1 MNKLPKIAII
11 GGGPTGLA
19 CALEC
24 ERLGVIPHLFESG
37 ETVGWEWPSVILLL
51 NILEVPMGGNIREY
65 IKDIYKID
73 IQPISPCKEI
83 IMKSQNQQVKITGN
97 LGYFYSRGKRKS
109 SLENQLLNM
118 LKNTPIFYNRPADYK
133 ELSQNYD
140 YVVVATGN
148 EKVSKELGVWED
160 SGQVHIWSALT
171 LGHFKTDSTSIYFN
185 TEYAGK
191 GYARLTPFDSFHA
204 IVDLYNIGK
213 GKFETNRLFDKFMK
227 QEGLSHLE
235 LKYQM
240 LLPPFSTGKVKKF
253 QVGNVL
259 LAGRT
264 AGLTER
270 LTGTGAIAALGSGIF
285 AARAII
291 RNKNYGTLVK
301 PLQTHIENVSAFR
314 KIFERL
320 DNDGFDKMVA
330 ITDTPGIKQLLYN
343 TRLNFLDIVGTIL
356 KRIL

>member
-1 MNKLPKIAII
+1 MSKFPKIAII
-11 GGGPTGLA
+11 GAGPAGLA

-24 ERLGVIPHLFESG
+24 EKLGVIPHLFDSG

-73 IQPISPCKEI
+73 IQPISPCTEL
-83 IMKSQNQQVKITGN
+83 IMKSPNKQTKITGN
-97 LGYFYSRGKRKS
+97 LGFFYSRGKRKS

-118 LKNTPIFYNRPADYK
+118 LINTPVFYNRPADYK

-148 EKVSKELGVWED
+148 EKVAKELGVWEEY
-160 SGQVHIWSALT
+160 GQVHIWSALT
-171 LGHFKTDSTSIYFN
+171 IGQFKTDSTTIYFN
-185 TEYAGK
+185 TDYAGE

-213 GKFETNRLFDKFMK
+213 DKFETDKLYNNFIAK
-227 QEGLSHLE
+227 EGLSNLE
-235 LKYQM
+235 IKYQM

-253 QVGNVL
+253 QVNNIM

-291 RNKNYGTLVK
+291 KNKDYETLVK
-301 PLQTHIENVSAFR
+301 PLQAHIENVSAFR
-314 KIFERL
+314 KIMEKL
-320 DNDGFDKMVA
+320 DNNGLDKMVA
-330 ITDTPGIKQLLYN
+330 ITDTPGIKQLMYN

-356 KRIL
+356 KKVM